1 MLPENVLLS
10 LKGHIV
16 LTDFG
21 LCKEGIS
28 QADTTSTFCGTPE
41 VLCYTNI
48 MCFYLTVSYT
58 VGLASDPMLN
68 IVSVVFLN
76 ICFICEENS
85 SL

>member
-28 QADTTSTFCGTPE
+28 QADTTTTFCGTPE
-41 VLCYTNI
+41 VLWYSNI
-48 MCFYLTVSYT
+48 TCFENVSYT
-58 VGLASDPMLN
+58 VGLASDLMKD
-68 IVSVVFLN
+68 SQ
-76 ICFICEENS
+76 C
-85 SL
+85 SLSKYLLYLLRK